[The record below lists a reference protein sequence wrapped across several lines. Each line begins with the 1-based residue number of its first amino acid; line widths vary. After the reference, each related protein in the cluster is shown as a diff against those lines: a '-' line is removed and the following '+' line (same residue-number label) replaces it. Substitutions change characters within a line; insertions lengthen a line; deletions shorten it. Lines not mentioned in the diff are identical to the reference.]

1 MQIDLVGEM
10 KMVNVNTS
18 LSIPDYYVE
27 FLPSGDYGGFYQV
40 GDGLRL
46 VPPGIYYWSLPG
58 EFLGDRVIKE
68 RFPLSLVGLCFW
80 NLLNCFCFV
89 YLIGFVHLVA
99 F

>member
-1 MQIDLVGEM
+1 M

-58 EFLGDRVIKE
+58 EFLGDRVTKE
-68 RFPLSLVGLCFW
+68 RFPLSLVGLYFW
-80 NLLNCFCFV
+80 ILLNCFCFV
-89 YLIGFVHLVA
+89 YLIGFVFVYLVG

>member
-1 MQIDLVGEM
+1 M

-46 VPPGIYYWSLPG
+46 VPPGVYYWSLPG

-68 RFPLSLVGLCFW
+68 RFPLSLVGLYFW
-80 NLLNCFCFV
+80 ILLNCFCFV
-89 YLIGFVHLVA
+89 YLIGFVFVYLVG